1 MSYQLVLMQTKFR
14 RSPPPPPARELTS
27 QDLKARAQASFK
39 RREEHKIDAPKA
51 MLEYRNAEQ
60 ALRDRTAALRAER
73 LARESAAKPVAIP
86 QPIH

>member
-1 MSYQLVLMQTKFR
+1 VSYWLVHMQTKFR
-14 RSPPPPPARELTS
+14 RSPPAREPAS
-27 QDLKARAQASFK
+27 QDLKARARASFK

-73 LARESAAKPVAIP
+73 LARESAAKP
-86 QPIH
+86 